1 MCRNISGQM
10 ADGRGCRSIPEIK
23 TDQVK
28 VTRSLGR
35 IARFHLP
42 KGILACQ
49 QLGSTILR
57 VGATRQSIKI
67 YSILFYFI
75 VSSIGCF
82 HGRWFRTR
90 DYCQCTQRNF
100 GALSTPFVGAECSK
114 NVFTTYI

>member
-75 VSSIGCF
+75 VTVVASAVFMEGGFVRGTIVSARKGIS
-82 HGRWFRTR
+82 GR
-90 DYCQCTQRNF
+90 
-100 GALSTPFVGAECSK
+100 
-114 NVFTTYI
+114 